1 MSAPRSELS
10 SSAKPVSSDEVDSRH
25 GGESNLSIW
34 RYVPTLSLVRGFCY
48 AFVMITSATFFK
60 SIGLENAVIGYLSL
74 FSLPASLKFL
84 WAPVADSY
92 GKKRTWAL
100 VAGTLHVVCVSA
112 MAAVL
117 LNEPLQVGLLIF
129 FFALCALVY
138 GISDF
143 AGDGF
148 FVCAVPPAARSAG
161 IVLLTAFSR
170 SSIALLSGVIFC
182 AGFFSDRFHSLHQG
196 WATALGIL
204 AGGVLLLTIY
214 NAFAL
219 PRPAADR
226 PARPDG
232 GAIPWK
238 EIFRSYQQT
247 PRFWIVMAY
256 LVTLRLGEN
265 LVMRMSQVFFV
276 EARDQGGLGLSL
288 QQISFV
294 GAASLAA
301 MITGG
306 VLSMAIIKRFGV
318 RKTMIPL
325 TLAMLLP
332 NAFYLLLALFPS
344 YEGIAFNLGSL
355 TWHVPQVAIVSI
367 VHCIENLG
375 YGLGFTFYFSVMVAL
390 AHGKF
395 RASHMAF
402 GNAVMLLGVIA
413 PNSVG
418 GLVQQVAGWPALF
431 AIALLCC
438 IPGFV
443 LTYYLPPAVVD
454 TDQPRKATA

>member
-1 MSAPRSELS
+1 MASTLLNSDGTTPSAPTV
-10 SSAKPVSSDEVDSRH
+10 PDTRH
-25 GGESNLSIW
+25 GGESTASIW
-34 RYVPTLSLVRGFCY
+34 SYVPTLSLVRGFCY

-60 SIGLENAVIGYLSL
+60 SIGLQNAVIGYLSL
-74 FSLPASLKFL
+74 LSLPASLKFL

-92 GKKRTWAL
+92 GKKRNWAL
-100 VAGTLHVVCVSA
+100 AAGYAHVICVSA
-112 MAAVL
+112 MALIL
-117 LNEPLQVGLLIF
+117 LREPLPVGPLIF
-129 FFALCALVY
+129 FFALSALVY

-170 SSIALLSGVIFC
+170 GSIALLSGVIFC
-182 AGFFSDRFHSLHQG
+182 AGFFSDHLHSLHRG
-196 WATALGIL
+196 WAAALGVL
-204 AGGVLLLTIY
+204 SGGVFLLTTY
-214 NAFAL
+214 NFFAL
-219 PRPAADR
+219 PRPAADQPVR
-226 PARPDG
+226 SG
-232 GAIPWK
+232 GSVPWRK
-238 EIFRSYQQT
+238 IFNSYRET

-256 LVTLRLGEN
+256 LLTLRLGEN

-276 EARDQGGLGLSL
+276 EGRDRGGLGLSL

-318 RKTMIPL
+318 RRTMIPL
-325 TLAMLLP
+325 TLAMLVP
-332 NAFYLLLALFPS
+332 NALYFLLAVYPC
-344 YEGIAFNLGSL
+344 YNGITIPLGDSS
-355 TWHVPQVAIVSI
+355 WQISQVAIVSA
-367 VHCIENLG
+367 VHCIEHLG
-375 YGLGFTFYFSVMVAL
+375 YGLGFTFYFSVVVAL
-390 AHGKF
+390 SHGTY

-418 GLVQQVAGWPALF
+418 GLVQQIVGWPILF
-431 AIALLCC
+431 LIALLCC
-438 IPGFV
+438 IPGFC
-443 LTYYLPPAVVD
+443 LTFYLPSAVVD
-454 TDQPRKATA
+454 TDQPRPSA